1 MKFLL
6 RFIVFLVLNSF
17 ACTYSIGQNKANDTA
32 NVPIWIKMM
41 KDPNANFY
49 QTQRAFN
56 LYWEHREITPGCGY
70 KPFKRWEYSVR
81 NFVNAKGFIEPY
93 EVQTNH
99 YFDWKQNYNAKY
111 FKKGIDPCPNA
122 FWKEIGPNESADI
135 GNLGRIN
142 AIAFHPTDSNIM
154 YCGAPAGGLW
164 KTIDKGKYWF
174 PLTDSLATLGISAII
189 VDPKNPNIIYIGTG
203 DRDARDAADKGVYKS
218 VDGGKTF
225 SIMNNGLGDK
235 LIVKMIMDPYNSSV
249 LIAATNKG
257 AYRTTDGG
265 KNWKMCVGV
274 YDIMD
279 LENKPGD
286 FKTVYASYDG
296 EFYLSQDSGKNFTKV
311 NLNMPN
317 AFSKRGAIGVSPQ
330 NPNIVY
336 TVVTNSLSLL
346 GFYMSVD
353 AGKTFVLKSNSPNI
367 LGRNYLGSSNDGQ
380 AFYDLDIAVNP
391 FNSAEVFVGGINIFR
406 SLDSGKTWK
415 IDAHTDGLGSSS
427 IIHADQHVME
437 YSPVTKN
444 LYSGSDGGCYER
456 KRNGKWYCCSNGL
469 GIGQVYRISVS
480 NTRNSVINGYQD
492 NGTKHFSGKG
502 AFDTIGDGDGMDNL
516 IDKANI
522 SHAYIS
528 AQNGSIYRRGFGDQ
542 SIIAS
547 YRITDAG
554 GWVTPFILKENEHST
569 MIAGYRNIWISK
581 NIDTTKAADI
591 IWSQKTFYSG
601 FPPPFIH
608 KIENSPVN
616 NKFLFFSCD
625 DGKLFKTTNLSDA
638 YPTFNDIT
646 STLPTKGI
654 VEAIECDYENLSIV
668 YIAQNNKVY
677 QSTNTGGK
685 WNDISSGLPNVNVYC
700 LVLDSSKKDGS
711 IYAGTY
717 TGVYYKNNSMSQWIP
732 FNTNLPEAVWVR
744 DIEISYIEKPSSYR
758 LFAATY
764 GRGTWESPLYNY
776 GDNKPVAAFSP
787 QSSAICT
794 GQTIQMFDETDY
806 LEGLTWEIL
815 DTSGAEFSDYT
826 NSKSINPKI
835 KFTKAGYY
843 YIKLLVSNCNG
854 KDSILHRIAVYDE
867 MVNATCN
874 LTASKASFGIFEGI
888 KTVSFHKLFN
898 SSLDTYRGGA
908 NEDFTCLNLQELNM
922 DSTYSIDVETYS
934 TNGEFCKGYIDFNNN
949 GSFNDQGEE
958 ILSSKKGKLHHQI
971 FGIPKTAATNIKLR
985 LRVVS
990 FRDSVTG
997 PCMQTTYGQ
1006 SEDYSIIIRKDYDFN
1021 AENLTVCTNNTVV
1034 FHDKSIEKS
1043 LKYQWDFGSDAT
1055 PSTANT
1061 IGPHNV
1067 IYSKQ
1072 GKKTIVLTINGSI
1085 VVKKVDYLNVVSPV
1099 KSKFTYQKMSELVY
1113 SFTPDNLNHNSYLWD
1128 FGDGIGN
1135 SKSKTPT
1142 YTYLTNGQYSVKLV
1156 TGITQCLDS
1165 SIQLIKAS
1173 NLNVKTLN
1181 ALPNKMSIIP
1191 NPNNGIFIVQLNLG
1205 KPESL
1210 SLELND
1216 NLGRQVYSKANLIYN
1231 VGENIELNL
1240 LHVKLH
1246 PGIYTLNVL
1255 GSNGNCIFKL
1265 VLK

>member
-1 MKFLL
+1 MKFILRIALILL
-6 RFIVFLVLNSF
+6 FNSLANSF
-17 ACTYSIGQNKANDTA
+17 SKAQNRVTDTA

-81 NFVNAKGFIEPY
+81 NFVNAEGFIEPF
-93 EVQTNH
+93 EVQTNN
-99 YFDWKQNYNAKY
+99 YFDWKQNYNEKY
-111 FKKGIDPCPNA
+111 FKKGANPCPNG

-142 AIAFHPTDSNIM
+142 AIAFHPTDSNII

-164 KTIDKGKYWF
+164 KTTDKGKFWF

-189 VDPKNPNIIYIGTG
+189 VDPKNPDIIYIGTG

-218 VDGGKTF
+218 VDAGKTF

-235 LIVKMIMDPYNSSV
+235 LIVKMIMDPNNSSV
-249 LIAATNKG
+249 LIAATNRG

-286 FKTVYASYDG
+286 FKIVYASYDG

-311 NLNMPN
+311 SINMPN

-391 FNSAEVFVGGINIFR
+391 LNSAEVFVGGINIFR

-415 IDAHTDGLGSSS
+415 IDAHTDGLGGSS
-427 IIHADQHVME
+427 IIHADQHVLE

-502 AFDTIGDGDGMDNL
+502 TFDIIGDGDGMDNL

-522 SHAYIS
+522 NHAYIS

-601 FPPPFIH
+601 FPAPFIH

-646 STLPTKGI
+646 STLPTTGI

-677 QSTNTGGK
+677 RSTNTGGK
-685 WNDISSGLPNVNVYC
+685 WNDISSGLPNVNIYC

-776 GDNKPVAAFSP
+776 GNNKPIAAFSP
-787 QSSAICT
+787 QRSAICV
-794 GQTIQMFDETDY
+794 GETIQMFDETDY
-806 LEGLTWEIL
+806 LGGLTWEIL
-815 DTSGAEFSDYT
+815 DTSGAGFSDYT
-826 NSKSINPKI
+826 HSKSINPKM
-835 KFTKAGYY
+835 KFTKPGYF
-843 YIKLLVSNCNG
+843 YIKLRVTNCNG
-854 KDSILHRIAVYDE
+854 SDSVIHRISVYNDLKKAE
-867 MVNATCN
+867 CN
-874 LTASKASFGIFEGI
+874 LTATKPSFGIFEGI
-888 KTVSFHKLFN
+888 KSVSFHNLFN
-898 SSLDTYRGGA
+898 LSDDTYQGGA
-908 NEDFTCLNLQELNM
+908 NEDFTCLNLQELSM
-922 DSTYSIDVETYS
+922 DSTYSIDVETYYK
-934 TNGEFCKGYIDFNNN
+934 NGEYCKAYIDFNNN
-949 GSFNDQGEE
+949 GSFSDKGEE
-958 ILSSKKGKLHHQI
+958 ILKSTKGKLHHQD
-971 FGIPKTAATNIKLR
+971 FLIPKSSVTNTKLR
-985 LRVVS
+985 LRIIS
-990 FRDSVTG
+990 YRDSITG
-997 PCMQTTYGQ
+997 PCMNTLWGQ
-1006 SEDYSIIIRKDYDFN
+1006 SEDYAVVIKKEYDFITDDTIACIN
-1021 AENLTVCTNNTVV
+1021 APMV
-1034 FHDKSIEKS
+1034 FYDKSIEKNV
-1043 LKYQWDFGSDAT
+1043 KYYWNFGSDAN
-1055 PSTANT
+1055 PSSAST
-1061 IGPHNV
+1061 IGPHSV
-1067 IYSKQ
+1067 VYSKV
-1072 GKKTIVLTINGSI
+1072 GKKTITLTVNDSM
-1085 VVKKVDYLNVVSPV
+1085 VVKRINYVNIVNQA
-1099 KSKFTYQKMSELVY
+1099 KSKFTYKKVSGMIY
-1113 SFTPDNLNHNSYLWD
+1113 SFTPDNLNYSDYSWD
-1128 FGDGIGN
+1128 FGDGIGS

-1142 YTYLTNGQYSVKLV
+1142 YIYLTNGQYSVKLV
-1156 TGITQCLDS
+1156 TGLTHCLDS
-1165 SIQLIKAS
+1165 SIQLINTTQIGVKILYNNNS
-1173 NLNVKTLN
+1173 DINV
-1181 ALPNKMSIIP
+1181 IP
-1191 NPNNGIFIVQLNLG
+1191 NPSNGNFIIQMDMNQPVEMSLNIR
-1205 KPESL
+1205 
-1210 SLELND
+1210 D
-1216 NLGRQVYSKANLIYN
+1216 NLGRTVFESNQRKYQI
-1231 VGENIELNL
+1231 GENLEVDLSKNSIASGVYLMNL
-1240 LHVKLH
+1240 LTSK
-1246 PGIYTLNVL
+1246 
-1255 GSNGNCIFKL
+1255 GSFMVRLMID
-1265 VLK
+1265 